1 MVQKTHH
8 SRTSNSRPLKTI
20 ERHPQRKKHKEMLFI
35 IKDKTDLPKME
46 LPSFL
51 LQ

>member
-20 ERHPQRKKHKEMLFI
+20 ERHPPEGERKEILLI
-35 IKDKTDLPKME
+35 IQDKTDLPKME